1 MNQLGKLIF
10 ESNTSFFACRQG
22 VSGSNVAQEA
32 ADIVLKTDNF
42 SGVVETIKW
51 GRHIYETV
59 LKFLQFQFTATWV
72 TLIVLFI
79 GAIVFQVIL

>member
-1 MNQLGKLIF
+1 MF